1 MGVSSNIRLYTTT
14 QLTLVTLVVNIGKTT
29 SGRPANVAPMQPHRS
44 GGTRGGSHVRFQ
56 NRRGPAPA
64 VRGNNSVFSQ
74 SILDSIR
81 EEDVG
86 DVDDPTAFD
95 TPFNGP
101 EAARL
106 EDPDLVPEDLSI
118 YSRDFSR
125 WQRPGGYMLRV
136 EEMAI
141 LVDLANALR
150 RSLGQ
155 DVLFLPSPVDLDV
168 RLRKLNWSP
177 KPGSPNERAQ
187 IVRTKITCP
196 FGSQSYLALPC
207 SPVLRH

>member
-1 MGVSSNIRLYTTT
+1 
-14 QLTLVTLVVNIGKTT
+14 
-29 SGRPANVAPMQPHRS
+29 MQPHRS
-44 GGTRGGSHVRFQ
+44 GGTGGGSGVRFQ
-56 NRRGPAPA
+56 RQRGPAPA
-64 VRGNNSVFSQ
+64 TRGHNSVFTQ
-74 SILDSIR
+74 TILDSIR

-86 DVDDPTAFD
+86 DVDAPAGFD
-95 TPFNGP
+95 TAPPATFNGP

-150 RSLGQ
+150 RTLGS
-155 DVLFLPSPVDLDV
+155 DTLFLPSPVDLDV

-177 KPGSPNERAQ
+177 KPGSLDERTQ
-187 IVRTKITCP
+187 IVCTDHLSHIR
-196 FGSQSYLALPC
+196 LAVLTYDHLFSS
-207 SPVLRH
+207 SPIPTMTSSTPTQ